1 MPLIIM
7 HIIEKNTELHNNSNT
22 YQHTDE
28 VVISY
33 KGIKLNMDQYW
44 NTIWQYKVC
53 TASVLSQCY
62 RFQQTENFYFPCKTA
77 FKLHFIFSVFLA
89 SEPYW

>member
-33 KGIKLNMDQYW
+33 KGIKLNMDQY
-44 NTIWQYKVC
+44 
-53 TASVLSQCY
+53 
-62 RFQQTENFYFPCKTA
+62 
-77 FKLHFIFSVFLA
+77 
-89 SEPYW
+89 